1 MDKKSVIVIS
11 MLVGVLILVFA
22 FGIVSLK
29 KISEE
34 EKEANKINEVE
45 IVKNVEA
52 DITFDEEKINVYLFF
67 GEGCSHC
74 KALKYY
80 LNNLDSKYKKMFK
93 LYTFEVWGNMNNQ
106 VLMNKFGD
114 ELEVEIDGVPFLVIG
129 DVSFSGY
136 STSLNEDILDEI
148 INNYESEEKVD
159 IYKNIKK

>member
-80 LNNLDSKYKKMFK
+80 LNNLDAKYKNMFK

-106 VLMNKFGD
+106 ILMNKFGD

-148 INNYESEEKVD
+148 INNYESEERID
-159 IYKNIKK
+159 IYKNMKK

>member
-1 MDKKSVIVIS
+1 
-11 MLVGVLILVFA
+11 
-22 FGIVSLK
+22 
-29 KISEE
+29 
-34 EKEANKINEVE
+34 
-45 IVKNVEA
+45 
-52 DITFDEEKINVYLFF
+52 
-67 GEGCSHC
+67 
-74 KALKYY
+74 
-80 LNNLDSKYKKMFK
+80 
-93 LYTFEVWGNMNNQ
+93 MNNQ

>member
-11 MLVGVLILVFA
+11 ILVGVLILVFA

-67 GEGCSHC
+67 G
-74 KALKYY
+74 
-80 LNNLDSKYKKMFK
+80 
-93 LYTFEVWGNMNNQ
+93 V
-106 VLMNKFGD
+106 
-114 ELEVEIDGVPFLVIG
+114 
-129 DVSFSGY
+129 
-136 STSLNEDILDEI
+136 
-148 INNYESEEKVD
+148 
-159 IYKNIKK
+159 